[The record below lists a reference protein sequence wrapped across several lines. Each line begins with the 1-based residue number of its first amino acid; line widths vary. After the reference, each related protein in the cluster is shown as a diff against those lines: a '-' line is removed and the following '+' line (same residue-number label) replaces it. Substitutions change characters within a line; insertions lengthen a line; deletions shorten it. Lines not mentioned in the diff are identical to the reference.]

1 MNEEKCALCE
11 KVLGTEP
18 AARVNGRTTCAACR
32 DAVLAE
38 IASETDAGV
47 KLAPIVAIGAVASAA
62 CGAAWALLIALTKSE
77 IGFAAVGI
85 GYAVGHAVR
94 RAAGGRR
101 GRRLQWVAVGCSTL
115 GLLLGKY
122 FFVAHMVRGLA
133 AAAPAA
139 AAEGVPGWFDPR
151 VFIFFLNVLPR
162 MTGIYDALWLFLALN
177 SAWRVVQPAQVA
189 LSDGRNSPPAA

>member
-11 KVLGTEP
+11 KPLGNE
-18 AARVNGRTTCAACR
+18 RNEVNGKQTCVSCR

-47 KLAPIVAIGAVASAA
+47 SLGPVVAIGAVASAA
-62 CGAAWALLIALTKSE
+62 CGAAWALLIAATKSE
-77 IGFAAVGI
+77 IGFAAVGV

-94 RAAGGRR
+94 RATGGKR

-122 FFVAHMVRGLA
+122 FYIAHMVREMA
-133 AAAPAA
+133 ARSPKASVD
-139 AAEGVPGWFDPR
+139 GVPGWFDPR
-151 VFIFFLNVLPR
+151 VFLYFLTILPR
-162 MTGIYDALWLFLALN
+162 LTGVYDALWLFLALN
-177 SAWRVVQPAQVA
+177 AAWRVLQPARVV
-189 LSDGRNSPPAA
+189 LGDGRNSPPAP